1 MDDGVVAITVE
12 ERKNNFGGD
21 VELILDGLSLG
32 CCQDTEWS
40 HKANSY
46 SFINEGMNTEDREDL
61 GAWEMEELRHRDGH
75 ITFRL
80 PSEGRRPTSL
90 G

>member
-1 MDDGVVAITVE
+1 MMVLWLLLE
-12 ERKNNFGGD
+12 ERRNNFGGD

-40 HKANSY
+40 HKVNSY
-46 SFINEGMNTEDREDL
+46 GFINERVNTEDREDFRVW
-61 GAWEMEELRHRDGH
+61 GMEEFRHGDGH
-75 ITFRL
+75 ITSKV
-80 PSEGRRPTSL
+80 PSEGRKPTSL